1 MNCPGHILIYKSHTH
16 SYRDLPVRYFEL
28 GTVYRHERSGVLHG
42 LARVR
47 GFTQDDAHIFCTP
60 EQLTEE
66 LIGVL
71 NFARDMLKVFGF
83 TEFEVD
89 LSTQP
94 AKSIGSAEN
103 WAHATEALK
112 KALEQ
117 AGLPYHVDEGE
128 GAFYGPKIDIK
139 LKDAIGRMW
148 QGPTIQC
155 DLNMPERFDVNYIGE
170 DGKEHRAIM
179 IHRVVLA
186 GIERFLGLLI
196 EQYAGAFPVWL
207 APVQARVLPI
217 TERALEYGRQVRD
230 RLVAAGLRAELD
242 DSQGTLSAKVRDAEM
257 MRLPYM
263 LVVGDREAE
272 QGTVAVRHREE
283 GDLGP
288 QSLEAFM
295 ERLEAEGKPP
305 VA

>member
-1 MNCPGHILIYKSHTH
+1 
-16 SYRDLPVRYFEL
+16 
-28 GTVYRHERSGVLHG
+28 
-42 LARVR
+42 
-47 GFTQDDAHIFCTP
+47 
-60 EQLTEE
+60 
-66 LIGVL
+66 
-71 NFARDMLKVFGF
+71 MLSVFGF
-83 TEFEVD
+83 SEFEVD

-94 AKSIGSAEN
+94 EKSIGSAEN
-103 WAHATEALK
+103 WELATAALK
-112 KALEQ
+112 TALEQ
-117 AGLPYHVDEGE
+117 AGLPYHIDEGE

-139 LKDAIGRMW
+139 LKDALGRLW

-155 DLNMPERFDVNYIGE
+155 DFNMPERFDVTYVGE

-196 EQYAGAFPVWL
+196 EHYAGAFPVWL

-295 ERLEAEGKPP
+295 TRLCAESQPP
-305 VA
+305 AVGS